1 MATFVPHSFG
11 KILRRDHLCLTKHIL
26 CNQSCILMSSFAALS
41 HNIDFGHWEKKN
53 SPHSWF
59 FFLFPLTFSSLPWLQ
74 NMTFH
79 FFIQDVVGPR
89 LEAFYISKLP
99 TRERGRRK
107 QRYCGCRLW
116 VQLGVWR
123 ETSILMMEMSP
134 ALLFEGRL
142 MWKIP
147 VQWEQSHHWSC
158 VDNSHR
164 VIGTPMTSLVE

>member
-1 MATFVPHSFG
+1 
-11 KILRRDHLCLTKHIL
+11 
-26 CNQSCILMSSFAALS
+26 
-41 HNIDFGHWEKKN
+41 
-53 SPHSWF
+53 
-59 FFLFPLTFSSLPWLQ
+59 
-74 NMTFH
+74 MTFH

-89 LEAFYISKLP
+89 LGVFYVYFLSGKRK
-99 TRERGRRK
+99 RE
-107 QRYCGCRLW
+107 QRCCGCRLW

-164 VIGTPMTSLVE
+164 VVEDTYDFIGWIRSPKVTLPPQKHAIKAMEATADETAGHWPESLGFPRQHSGCTVRLPVKETQERGVRSLHREDP